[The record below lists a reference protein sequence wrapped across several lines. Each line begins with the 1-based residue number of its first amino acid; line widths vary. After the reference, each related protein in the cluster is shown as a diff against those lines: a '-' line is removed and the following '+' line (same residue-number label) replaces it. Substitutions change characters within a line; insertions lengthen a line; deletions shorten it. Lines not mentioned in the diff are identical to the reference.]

1 MKRSSLLLSF
11 ALAVPAVLGL
21 SFAETPA
28 AQDDATAQDAAPA
41 KKEKPKVTGQVTFD
55 GEVPEQKELN
65 VPEKA
70 AAGCCPPGEKVNRED
85 LSLVISKEG
94 AIQGVV
100 VTVKVEGV
108 KVKVPEKAYE
118 IDQKGCRF
126 LPHMLIVPQ
135 GAKVAFLNSD
145 TTSHN
150 VHLISMYY
158 ELNQTVLGGKRLER
172 TFEKAERI
180 KVTCDMHTWMR
191 AWLVVTDATHWTV
204 TDEKGAFSLEGL
216 PAGEHEVTFWHETL
230 GTKTGKVTVGEDGK
244 AEPMAMKMAK
254 KKSARRRRR
263 R

>member
-1 MKRSSLLLSF
+1 MART
-11 ALAVPAVLGL
+11 APRTLAVPAALGL
-21 SFAETPA
+21 SLTETSVI
-28 AQDDATAQDAAPA
+28 QDDDTAQDAAPA

-108 KVKVPEKAYE
+108 DVAISKTPYE

-126 LPHMLIVPQ
+126 LPHLMIVPV

-150 VHLISMYY
+150 VHLISILN
-158 ELNQTVLGGKRLER
+158 EPLNQTVLGGKRLER
-172 TFEKAERI
+172 TFDKAERI

-204 TDEKGAFSLEGL
+204 TDEKGAFSLKGL
-216 PAGEHEVTFWHETL
+216 PAGEHEITFWHETL
-230 GTKTGKVTVGEDGK
+230 GSKTAKVTVGEDGT
-244 AEPMAMKMAK
+244 AEPVAVKMAK
-254 KKSARRRRR
+254 KKSKRRRRR